1 LTVAH
6 LPHPLVGSA
15 DAAARTVRA
24 RSALLENVM
33 HAVAVPGGAQQP
45 PDPKGAAADSVAA
58 KQHLDAQ
65 RESLVKR
72 ELSAYTAAVDA
83 ATGVRHGPFTIA
95 ELLELKK
102 FTG

>member
-1 LTVAH
+1 
-6 LPHPLVGSA
+6 
-15 DAAARTVRA
+15 
-24 RSALLENVM
+24 M

>member
-1 LTVAH
+1 
-6 LPHPLVGSA
+6 
-15 DAAARTVRA
+15 
-24 RSALLENVM
+24 M
-33 HAVAVPGGAQQP
+33 HAMAVPGGAQQP

-72 ELSAYTAAVDA
+72 ELLYTAAVDA
-83 ATGVRHGPFTIA
+83 ATGVRHGPFTID